1 MQNHA
6 YPKGNPHSNKQ
17 KDPRSDWRT
26 IFVKNSG
33 GISSKRVLSV
43 IGILTC
49 VVIFVLAYIQEKS
62 VPEFGEVIFVGCVSL
77 YGIDKVPNFWTK
89 SINKS

>member
-1 MQNHA
+1 MQNR
-6 YPKGNPHSNKQ
+6 YQYRKQ
-17 KDPRSDWRT
+17 KKLYKKSSFRFDWRT

-33 GISSKRVLSV
+33 GLSSKRILSV